1 MKKIKVIFLII
12 AILLII
18 GMLLVDFLYPDIE
31 IQPIFYLPVII
42 IIWLLLRC
50 QAQKMDERRH
60 RKENESEV

>member
-18 GMLLVDFLYPDIE
+18 GMLLIDFLYPDIE

-42 IIWLLLRC
+42 IIWLLLRG
-50 QAQKMDERRH
+50 QAKKMDERRH
-60 RKENESEV
+60 RKEDESEV